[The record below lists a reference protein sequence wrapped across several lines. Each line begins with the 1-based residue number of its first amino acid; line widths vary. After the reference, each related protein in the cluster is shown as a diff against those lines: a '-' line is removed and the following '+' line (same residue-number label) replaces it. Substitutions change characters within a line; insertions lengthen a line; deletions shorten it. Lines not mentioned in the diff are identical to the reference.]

1 MRRIT
6 LWLFS
11 TVAAVV
17 LLFSYRTS
25 TGSAGSATVAA
36 AQAPITQ
43 PTSSSPEPSTSA
55 SASPKPRTS
64 ATASPK
70 PGASAS
76 ASPKPSRSASA
87 SPKPSAATT
96 SKATTSTGPKTYSDS
111 VAGTRW
117 GDVQVT
123 ITVTDGKITDVA
135 VPVYPNG
142 NGRDQQINAYA
153 LPVLRQETLAA
164 QNASINTVSGAT
176 VTSDGYL
183 QSLQSALD
191 AAHLS

>member
-11 TVAAVV
+11 TVAALV

-25 TGSAGSATVAA
+25 TNST
-36 AQAPITQ
+36 AQA
-43 PTSSSPEPSTSA
+43 SSPQIV
-55 SASPKPRTS
+55 
-64 ATASPK
+64 ATAP
-70 PGASAS
+70 
-76 ASPKPSRSASA
+76 
-87 SPKPSAATT
+87 ATT
-96 SKATTSTGPKTYSDS
+96 PTTGPTTATGGSKTYTGA

-117 GDVQVT
+117 GDVQVS
-123 ITVTDGKITDVA
+123 ITVTNGKITDVA
-135 VPVYPNG
+135 VPVYPSE
-142 NGRDQQINAYA
+142 NGRDQEINASA

-164 QNASINTVSGAT
+164 QGAGIDTVSGAT

-191 AAHLS
+191 AAHLG

>member
-25 TGSAGSATVAA
+25 TGGGTAPAVAAVAPATTPQAADPTSTSAGAGSPSPSSSASSG
-36 AQAPITQ
+36 
-43 PTSSSPEPSTSA
+43 TSSS
-55 SASPKPRTS
+55 
-64 ATASPK
+64 
-70 PGASAS
+70 
-76 ASPKPSRSASA
+76 
-87 SPKPSAATT
+87 AA
-96 SKATTSTGPKTYSDS
+96 KTYTGA

-123 ITVTDGKITDVA
+123 VTVAGGRITNVA

-142 NGRDQQINAYA
+142 NGRDQEINAFA
-153 LPVLRQETLAA
+153 LPTLVQETLQA
-164 QNASINTVSGAT
+164 QNANIQTVSGAT

-191 AAHLS
+191 AAGLK

>member
-1 MRRIT
+1 MRRIS

-25 TGSAGSATVAA
+25 TSTPAPASA
-36 AQAPITQ
+36 APITINA
-43 PTSSSPEPSTSA
+43 PTPAPTTSAGPDPDPSTSPA
-55 SASPKPRTS
+55 P
-64 ATASPK
+64 
-70 PGASAS
+70 
-76 ASPKPSRSASA
+76 
-87 SPKPSAATT
+87 TT
-96 SKATTSTGPKTYSDS
+96 SSTTGTSGAAKTYTGS
-111 VAGTRW
+111 VASTRW

-123 ITVTDGKITDVA
+123 ITVADGKITDVA
-135 VPVYPNG
+135 VPVYPSG
-142 NGRDQQINAYA
+142 NGRDQEINAYA

-164 QNASINTVSGAT
+164 QSADIDTVSGAT

-183 QSLQSALD
+183 TSLQAALD